1 MTSNTPSQPRSAQL
15 AVDGG
20 VPVRTAPF
28 PSVGSSDGR
37 TLGDEEIAALTRVIH
52 SGQLNS
58 TVGGEARQFEREF
71 ADYYGVA
78 HAATSSSGTA
88 AIHLAVAAA
97 DPEPGDEIIT
107 TGLSD
112 AGTVL
117 PILSQNAVPVFADV
131 DPHTGNLDPE
141 DVRRKITSRTKAIIV
156 VHLFGVPAPVAE
168 LREIADEHGLLLI
181 EDCAQAYLTRC
192 APNEAL
198 AGTVGHLGCFSLQQS
213 KHITAGDGGITISND
228 HQLARRARLFA
239 DKAWPRDTDERTHLF
254 LGLNYR
260 MTELQAAV
268 ARAQLGKLAGVVD
281 ARRKSAEVMTAA
293 IEPLAGLTSA
303 PSEGATYWL
312 FPVFIDP
319 DEAGADGHRYAEALQ
334 AEGIPA
340 GGGYIARPLYLT
352 PLFTEAR
359 TYGESGYP
367 LTSHPAQTYAP
378 GLAPNTES
386 LITDG
391 RLLVLQWNE
400 RYTDDDV
407 ADIATA
413 LRKVH
418 TALRNPR

>member
-1 MTSNTPSQPRSAQL
+1 MSANSTPRHQL
-15 AVDGG
+15 AADGG
-20 VPVRTAPF
+20 TPVRTAPF
-28 PSVGSSDGR
+28 PSVGSAAGR

-58 TVGGEARQFEREF
+58 TVGEETRRFEGEF
-71 ADYYGVA
+71 ADYYRVA
-78 HAATSSSGTA
+78 HAVTSSSGTA
-88 AIHLAVAAA
+88 AIHLAVAAV

-117 PILSQNAVPVFADV
+117 PILAQNAIPVFADV
-131 DPHTGNLDPE
+131 DPRTGNLDPE
-141 DVRRKITSRTKAIIV
+141 DVRRKITPRTKAIIV

-168 LREIADEHGLLLI
+168 LRAIADEHDLLLI
-181 EDCAQAYLTRC
+181 EDCAQAYLTQC
-192 APNEAL
+192 APDDAL

-228 HQLARRARLFA
+228 ARLARRARLFA

-268 ARAQLGKLAGVVD
+268 ARAQLDKLAGVVD
-281 ARRKSAEVMTAA
+281 DRRKSADVLTAA
-293 IEPLAGLTSA
+293 IGPLAGLTTA

-312 FPVFIDP
+312 YPVFIDP
-319 DEAGADGHRYAEALQ
+319 AEAGADGHRYAEALA

-340 GGGYIARPLYLT
+340 SGGYIQRPLYLT
-352 PLFTEAR
+352 PLLTEAR

-367 LTSHPAQTYAP
+367 LTSHPTQTFAP

-391 RLLVLQWNE
+391 RLMVIQWNE

-407 ADIATA
+407 ADIVAA

-418 TALRNPR
+418 AALAS